1 MHGRGGGFSLDS
13 LDEFVAFTHELA
25 DLIGPIVRA
34 DFAGRIT
41 HHYKADG
48 SPVTPTDQRVEQALR
63 QRIEVRYPHHGVLGE
78 EFGARDLN
86 RELVWVIDPIDGT
99 RQFALGL
106 PNFGSLLSL
115 CRNGTPVIGLIE
127 QPLLG
132 RRCIG
137 VAGRPTEVDGRAVT
151 RRPREMLSDCIMS
164 AAGPDYFAKDGLA
177 GFEALCARTAW
188 NVYDGGCLAYASL
201 AQGLLDLCIDGP
213 TLAPFDICALVPVI
227 QGAGGVITGWRGEP
241 LGIDSRGPIIAA
253 AGQGVHDQALDCIA
267 RALQS

>member
-1 MHGRGGGFSLDS
+1 MRLDN

-41 HHYKADG
+41 HRYKDDG
-48 SPVTPTDQRVEQALR
+48 SPVTATDQRVEQTLR
-63 QRIEVRYPHHGVLGE
+63 RRIEARYPHHGVLGE
-78 EFGARDLN
+78 EFGARDLD
-86 RELVWVIDPIDGT
+86 REFVWVIDPIDGT

-106 PNFGSLLSL
+106 PSFGSLLAL

-127 QPLLG
+127 QPHLG
-132 RRCIG
+132 RRCIAA
-137 VAGRPTEVDGRAVT
+137 AGGQTMVDGRAVAC
-151 RRPREMLSDCIMS
+151 RPRETLADCIMS
-164 AAGPDYFAKDGLA
+164 AAGPDFFAKGGRA

-188 NVYDGGCLAYASL
+188 NVYDCGCPGYASL

-213 TLAPFDICALVPVI
+213 TLDPFDICALVPVV

-241 LGIDSRGPIIAA
+241 LGIDSKGPIIAA
-253 AGQGVHDQALDCIA
+253 ASQVVHEQALDCIA